1 MEQRH
6 AFSTAGLSAP
16 KSLES
21 WRQAM
26 AEVYYRLD
34 IVPTGSAPLNGE
46 LIDWQLESLGVSN
59 FKADSQRVIR
69 RKQAAKID
77 GSENFVFLFPI
88 QQQMQF
94 EQRGRTGVVEP
105 GSVFLVNSADDYIID
120 VPDGSENITIKI
132 DRDALKDRVRNI
144 DARCARMNIANPH
157 LVPVVSQLGFQLLK
171 VQECSDSIRLQDT
184 VLELICLMLELND
197 GADNFDLVRQ
207 PLANILFDRVRGYM
221 RRHIRDSQL
230 SAEHAAQAHRI
241 SVRYLQ
247 KIFQLNDTTFGREL
261 MEMRLQEAHRLLV
274 DTVRNFPGRINIG
287 QIAFASGFNNQA
299 HFSARYRERFGMA
312 PSDCVTAFTGNA
324 SE

>member
-1 MEQRH
+1 MVEMEQRH
-6 AFSTAGLSAP
+6 AFSTVGLTAQ

-34 IVPTGSAPLNGE
+34 IVPTGSRPLNGE
-46 LIDWQLESLGVSN
+46 LVDWQLESLGVSN

-77 GSENFVFLFPI
+77 GSEDFVFLFPVH
-88 QQQMQF
+88 QQMQF
-94 EQRGRTGVVEP
+94 EQRGRTGLVEP
-105 GSVFLVNSADDYIID
+105 GSVFLVNSAEDYVID

-132 DRDALKDRVRNI
+132 EREALRDRVKNI

-171 VQECSDSIRLQDT
+171 VQECGDSLRLQDA

-197 GADNFDLVRQ
+197 GSGNLDLVRQ
-207 PLANILFDRVRGYM
+207 PLASILFDRISGYM
-221 RRHIRDSQL
+221 RRHIRDPHL
-230 SAEHAAQAHRI
+230 SPEAAAQAHKI

-247 KIFQLNDTTFGREL
+247 KIFQINDTTFGREL
-261 MEMRLQEAHRLLV
+261 MEMRLLEAHRLLI
-274 DTVRNFPGRINIG
+274 DTARNFSARINIG
-287 QIAFASGFNNQA
+287 QVAFICGFNNQA
-299 HFSARYRERFGMA
+299 HFSARYRERFGTA
-312 PSDCVTAFTGNA
+312 PCDCVDTSAKK
-324 SE
+324 